1 MATPRR
7 PWYTILYIQVLL
19 AIAAGILIGH
29 YFSDLRRRP
38 QTARRRLHL
47 AHQNDD
53 RPGDLLH
60 RRARDWLHARPQE
73 GRPGRGQDAVL
84 FRGGVDGGAGN
95 RAPGGRTSAAGQR
108 LPHPSP
114 PPRSP
119 PPPSLRP

>member
-73 GRPGRGQDAVL
+73 GRPGRGHDAVL
-84 FRGGVDGGAGN
+84 FLGGGVRGAVHCAH
-95 RAPGGRTSAAGQR
+95 RWRDLSARVR
-108 LPHPSP
+108 L
-114 PPRSP
+114 
-119 PPPSLRP
+119 